1 MSRAAPEIDP
11 AHTPMIRQYLRL
23 KAEQPDRLLFYRMG
37 DFYELF
43 YDDARRVAELLDI
56 TLTTRGE
63 SAGAPIPMA
72 GVPVHAAENYL
83 ARLLRL
89 GESIAIC
96 EQVGAA
102 TARGPME
109 RAVVRILTPGTV
121 TDEALLESR
130 RDALLLAV
138 VPAPDG
144 AAYTLAWLD
153 LAGGRLHVMGPLPA
167 ARLAP
172 ELERL
177 QPAEV
182 LLDERLTP
190 PPALAA
196 QSQLVRRPP
205 WEFDALSNHR
215 LLCEQFG
222 TQDLCGFGIEA
233 PDAASAAAGALLRYV
248 ALTGQGAPT
257 HVRGLRR
264 EYSQDYLQLDGITRR
279 NLELDA
285 PLRGADHSLIRL
297 LDRTRTPMGA
307 RMLRRWLG
315 QPLRDQATLR
325 PRHAAVAALQQQ
337 SQHLQLAKALSPIGD
352 LERVL
357 GRVALRSARPRDL
370 AALRQALAAL
380 APVRRALA
388 APAAAL
394 LEALAAR
401 LVEQPTLAGALG
413 AALVA
418 QPPLTLKDGGVIA
431 DGFDAEL
438 DAERALG
445 VDQGEF
451 LDTLAAREQTATGI
465 ASLRAGYNRVHG
477 FYLEI
482 PRQHSLRVPTH
493 YSRRQTLK
501 HTERYITE
509 ELKQYEDRILG
520 ARERALVREKVV
532 FDGLVEAA
540 AAALP
545 ALQDTAEAL
554 ACLDALGCL
563 AERAVTLD
571 WHPPV
576 LVDEPGIE
584 IEGGR
589 HPVVEAALEAGFIAN
604 DLCLD
609 AHQRLL
615 VITGPNMGGKSTYMR
630 QNALIALLAHIGS
643 FVPAR
648 SARIG
653 PIDRIFT
660 RIGAADDLAAG
671 HSTFMVEMIE
681 TAQILHHAGPQSLV
695 IMDEIGRGT
704 STYDGLSLAW
714 ACAEHLQQIGAMT
727 LFATH
732 YFELTALA
740 QQLEGVANVHL
751 QVAETADSL
760 VLLHAV
766 RPGPADRSYGLHV
779 AALAGLPAPVLA
791 RARERL
797 AALEREPGEMTAP
810 QAGPSAPQLELFAAR
825 PHPVLAR
832 LRELAPDELTPR
844 QALDLL
850 YELHAALAGTDPQ
863 A

>member
-130 RDALLLAV
+130 RDALLLAG

-264 EYSQDYLQLDGITRR
+264 EYSQDYLQLDGVTRR

-325 PRHAAVAALQQQ
+325 TRHAAVAALQQQ
-337 SQHLQLAKALSPIGD
+337 SQHLQLAEALSPIGD

-357 GRVALRSARPRDL
+357 GRIALRSARPRDL

-380 APVRRALA
+380 APVRRVLA

-394 LEALAAR
+394 LERLAAR
-401 LVEQPTLAGALG
+401 LVEQPTLAAALG

-630 QNALIALLAHIGS
+630 QNALIVLLAHIGS

-714 ACAEHLQQIGAMT
+714 ACAEHLQRIGAMT

>member
-1 MSRAAPEIDP
+1 MTRDAPEIDP

-43 YDDARRVAELLDI
+43 YEDARRVAGLLDI

-72 GVPVHAAENYL
+72 GVPVHAAESYL

-89 GESIAIC
+89 GESVAIC

-102 TARGPME
+102 TARAPME

-130 RDALLLAV
+130 REALLLAMA
-138 VPAPDG
+138 PAPDG

-167 ARLAP
+167 ADLAP

-182 LLDERLTP
+182 LLDERTSP

-196 QSQLVRRPP
+196 QPQLVRRPP

-222 TQDLCGFGIEA
+222 TRDLCGFGIDG

-248 ALTGQGAPT
+248 ALTGQEAPT

-264 EYSQDYLQLDGITRR
+264 EHSQDYLQLDGVTRR
-279 NLELDA
+279 NLELDT

-315 QPLRDQATLR
+315 QPLRDQDALR
-325 PRHAAVAALQQQ
+325 ARHAALAALQQQ
-337 SQHLQLAKALSPIGD
+337 SQYLQLAEALAPIGD

-357 GRVALRSARPRDL
+357 GRIALRSARPRDL
-370 AALRQALAAL
+370 SALRQALAAL
-380 APVRRALA
+380 APVRRVLA

-401 LVEQPTLAGALG
+401 LVEQPALAATLGT
-413 AALVA
+413 ALVA
-418 QPPLTLKDGGVIA
+418 APPLTLKDGGVIA
-431 DGFDAEL
+431 DGYDAEL

-451 LDTLAAREQTATGI
+451 LDALAAREQVASGI

-477 FYLEI
+477 FYLEV
-482 PRQHSLRVPTH
+482 PRQHSARVPAH

-520 ARERALVREKVV
+520 ARERALIREKVL
-532 FDGLVEAA
+532 FDALVEAA
-540 AAALP
+540 AEALP

-554 ACLDALGCL
+554 ACLDVLGCL

-576 LVDEPGIE
+576 LAPTPGIE
-584 IEGGR
+584 IEAGR
-589 HPVVEAALEAGFIAN
+589 HPVVEAVLEAGFIAN

-609 AHQRLL
+609 GRQRLL

-630 QNALIALLAHIGS
+630 QNALIVLLAHIGS
-643 FVPAR
+643 FVPATA
-648 SARIG
+648 ARIG
-653 PIDRIFT
+653 PVDRIFT

-714 ACAEHLQQIGAMT
+714 ACAEHLQQLGAMT

-751 QVAETADSL
+751 QVAETAESL

-797 AALEREPGEMTAP
+797 AALEREPGALATPTAGR
-810 QAGPSAPQLELFAAR
+810 AAAQLELFAAR

-832 LRELAPDELTPR
+832 LRECEPDALTPR
-844 QALDLL
+844 QALELL
-850 YELHAALAGTDPQ
+850 YELRAALTGKAPD